1 MNYYLI
7 KEQTKQ
13 LAKKYTFEK
22 QFVEFIDQY
31 TFNTQIQQENK
42 IISIEFV
49 KEIISHLDS
58 NTFDILIKISDFNKY
73 YSNGD
78 IYNVWK
84 IIYIKTYNPIIIIG
98 TGVAGLTIGAGINDE
113 NILFLEARDRIGGRV
128 CTNEKNMDMG
138 AAWVHGLTNNPL
150 NSLLNLNDLIP
161 ISNSNP
167 WMHSENI
174 YIEYLSN
181 KHNITEE
188 QRQELALKWNQIALK
203 IGKLNNKT
211 ILDGFKDEY
220 ENEYENEHKDEY
232 DNKNLIN
239 QELFSFLYMIEVW
252 CGGSIKNIS
261 TNFLY
266 GYESESEYKNSLFGD
281 YGGSHCLFN
290 NGAKTLLD
298 SIIKSA
304 DNITNIF
311 DKIKFNQIVIKI
323 INHDYYVQVYT
334 SDGNIYNCNKLC
346 IGIPPGPLKNI
357 IFEPPLSPTKLNSL
371 SKIQM
376 GSYKKI
382 QLEFEPNQ
390 VFWNKQIPM
399 FLTSNPKITG
409 KEYYLYQ
416 YGNSNKKNK
425 ELFPYILWNNY
436 LYSKNKPI
444 LEAICPGDIGWE
456 ISGKPDEEI
465 IDLVLS
471 QLNNYFP
478 NIPEPKA

>member
-1 MNYYLI
+1 
-7 KEQTKQ
+7 
-13 LAKKYTFEK
+13 
-22 QFVEFIDQY
+22 
-31 TFNTQIQQENK
+31 
-42 IISIEFV
+42 
-49 KEIISHLDS
+49 
-58 NTFDILIKISDFNKY
+58 
-73 YSNGD
+73 
-78 IYNVWK
+78 
-84 IIYIKTYNPIIIIG
+84 
-98 TGVAGLTIGAGINDE
+98 
-113 NILFLEARDRIGGRV
+113 
-128 CTNEKNMDMG
+128 
-138 AAWVHGLTNNPL
+138 
-150 NSLLNLNDLIP
+150 
-161 ISNSNP
+161 
-167 WMHSENI
+167 
-174 YIEYLSN
+174 
-181 KHNITEE
+181 
-188 QRQELALKWNQIALK
+188 
-203 IGKLNNKT
+203 
-211 ILDGFKDEY
+211 
-220 ENEYENEHKDEY
+220 
-232 DNKNLIN
+232 
-239 QELFSFLYMIEVW
+239 MIEVW

-266 GYESESEYKNSLFGD
+266 GYKSESEYKNSLFGD

-416 YGNSNKKNK
+416 YDNSNKANKKNK

-478 NIPEPKA
+478 NVPEPKA

>member
-42 IISIEFV
+42 IISTEFV
-49 KEIISHLDS
+49 KEIISLLDS
-58 NTFDILIKISDFNKY
+58 NTFDILIEISDFNKY
-73 YSNGD
+73 CVDGD
-78 IYNVWK
+78 IYNIWK
-84 IIYIKTYNPIIIIG
+84 IIYIKCYNPIIIIG
-98 TGVAGLTIGAGINDE
+98 TGVSGLTIGAGINDE

-128 CTNEKNMDMG
+128 YTNDKNMDMG
-138 AAWVHGLTNNPL
+138 AAWIHGLTNNPL
-150 NSLLNLNDLIP
+150 NKFLNLDNLIQ
-161 ISNSNP
+161 ITSSNP
-167 WMHSENI
+167 WMHSENT
-174 YIEYLSN
+174 YIKYLSN
-181 KHNITEE
+181 KHSITEE
-188 QRQELALKWNQIALK
+188 QRQELALKWNQIASK

-211 ILDGFKDEY
+211 IIEGF
-220 ENEYENEHKDEY
+220 KDEY

-252 CGGSIKNIS
+252 CGGSIKDIS
-261 TNFLY
+261 TNFLN
-266 GYESESEYKNSLFGD
+266 GYESEYKNLLFGD

-298 SIIKSA
+298 GIIESA

-357 IFEPPLSPTKLNSL
+357 IFEPPLSSNKTNSL
-371 SKIQM
+371 SKIKM

-390 VFWNKQIPM
+390 VFWNEKIPM

-409 KEYYLYQ
+409 KEYYLSQ
-416 YGNSNKKNK
+416 DDNSNKDNSNK
-425 ELFPYILWNNY
+425 DNKKLFPYILWNNY

-444 LEAICPGDIGWE
+444 LEAICPGDIGWK
-456 ISGKPDEEI
+456 ISGQTDEYI
-465 IDLVLS
+465 IDIVLS
-471 QLNNYFP
+471 QLNNYFQ
-478 NIPEPKA
+478 NVPEPKA